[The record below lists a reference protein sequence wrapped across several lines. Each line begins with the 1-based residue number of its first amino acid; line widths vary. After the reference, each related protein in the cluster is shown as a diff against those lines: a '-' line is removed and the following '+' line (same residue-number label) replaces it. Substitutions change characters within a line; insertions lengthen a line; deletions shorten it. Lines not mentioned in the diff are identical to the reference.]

1 MYHIVALVIILII
14 AIMLGSRRYP
24 KIEHFIQQ
32 ENVVLPK
39 SKIAIACLMRKPI
52 DLAEWLKHHRD
63 IGIVKF
69 YIRLEDSPTF
79 ADYLDIQ
86 PDVSYISSES
96 DKDGNNYE
104 TLQTRQGEYV
114 NKCLQDAAVEGIDWI
129 FHIDADELLHGDLSF
144 LDDLDAK
151 YKCIKIQNAEAIFDE
166 GQDSCFAAKRFLKCH
181 AGAPCKSYVN
191 GKAAG
196 RVHQGV
202 FLNGPHAFAYNG
214 SGNDGEAGGS
224 NYTYDVPFEKLHL
237 LHYDACTFGSWAE
250 KYIHLAKTDKK
261 KDIPFAYYKD
271 SIDAVEKAY
280 KIYKEYKMP
289 TSDSIDAN
297 LLYSLE

>member
-1 MYHIVALVIILII
+1 MYHNVAIIVLLIFLTI
-14 AIMLGSRRYP
+14 LGSLKRPLR
-24 KIEHFIQQ
+24 EHFIQQ
-32 ENVVLPK
+32 ANVVIPK

-63 IGIVKF
+63 MGISKF

-79 ADYLDIQ
+79 ADYLDKQ

-96 DKDGNNYE
+96 DKEGNNYE
-104 TLQTRQGEYV
+104 TLQTRQSEYV
-114 NKCLQDAAVEGIDWI
+114 NKCLQDASNEGVEWI

-144 LDDLDAK
+144 LDELDAK
-151 YKCIKIQNAEAIFDE
+151 YKCIKIQNAEAIFEE
-166 GQDSCFAAKRFLKCH
+166 GQDSCFAAKKFLKCH

-196 RVHQGV
+196 RCMQGV
-202 FLNGPHAFAYNG
+202 YLNGPHAFAY
-214 SGNDGEAGGS
+214 DKAAE
-224 NYTYDVPFEKLHL
+224 YTYDVPFEKLHL

-261 KDIPFAYYKD
+261 NDIPFAYYKD
-271 SIDAVEKAY
+271 SINAVEKAY
-280 KIYKEYKMP
+280 EVYKDYKMTTP
-289 TSDSIDAN
+289 DSIDQS
-297 LLYSLE
+297 LLYSLD

>member
-1 MYHIVALVIILII
+1 
-14 AIMLGSRRYP
+14 
-24 KIEHFIQQ
+24 
-32 ENVVLPK
+32 
-39 SKIAIACLMRKPI
+39 
-52 DLAEWLKHHRD
+52 
-63 IGIVKF
+63 
-69 YIRLEDSPTF
+69 
-79 ADYLDIQ
+79 
-86 PDVSYISSES
+86 
-96 DKDGNNYE
+96 
-104 TLQTRQGEYV
+104 
-114 NKCLQDAAVEGIDWI
+114 
-129 FHIDADELLHGDLSF
+129 
-144 LDDLDAK
+144 
-151 YKCIKIQNAEAIFDE
+151 
-166 GQDSCFAAKRFLKCH
+166 
-181 AGAPCKSYVN
+181 
-191 GKAAG
+191 
-196 RVHQGV
+196 VHQGV